1 MTPWTIAHQTSLSMG
16 FSRQEYWSGL
26 PFPFPLQEKEM
37 LLRLEVAISFF
48 FFNQILFLRKVLDL
62 QKNGEDNTEF
72 PHTLYS
78 VPAYG

>member
-1 MTPWTIAHQTSLSMG
+1 
-16 FSRQEYWSGL
+16 
-26 PFPFPLQEKEM
+26 M
-37 LLRLEVAISFF
+37 LLRLEVAISFFF